1 MQSLAGPCT
10 PPEDDSDDI
19 EAVFGITEEEEEE
32 SDEYE
37 EVVKKEEEE
46 EEEWSLNLEL
56 SKDTKQRRKRRV
68 SSTSTPG
75 DKHALRIIEEETH
88 KEAINH
94 RVMESISEKP
104 VVQPPPPQEKK
115 HQFKKR
121 SLMAEEE
128 IFRSILE
135 GLDKE
140 DVRMM
145 RQALTELKNS
155 RDEAVADIIWSHY
168 PSDIRSS

>member
-104 VVQPPPPQEKK
+104 VSTATTTTREEAPVQVQPPDITTTREEAPVQ
-115 HQFKKR
+115 
-121 SLMAEEE
+121 EE
-128 IFRSILE
+128 IAEAGLLPPEVLERREE
-135 GLDKE
+135 GLVLVVVQE
-140 DVRMM
+140 VG
-145 RQALTELKNS
+145 
-155 RDEAVADIIWSHY
+155 
-168 PSDIRSS
+168 